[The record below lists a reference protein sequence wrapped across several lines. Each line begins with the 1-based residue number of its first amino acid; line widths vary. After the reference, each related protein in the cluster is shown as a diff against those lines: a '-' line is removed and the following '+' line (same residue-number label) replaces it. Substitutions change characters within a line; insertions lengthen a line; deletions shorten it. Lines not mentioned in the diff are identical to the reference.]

1 MRVHLLGACLL
12 LCSPAGGQLRAQEST
27 ASQPPGRVR
36 TYGTT
41 PAVDSLLTESRRL
54 VLAGDTNTAL
64 TALGR
69 AQDLAPRNP
78 EVLYQR
84 GVLLS
89 RTTFLRFGDVPR
101 NFVAWRLLDRAAEID
116 PTNARYLLEIGR
128 MRLLTPLLRAE
139 AERVMRKALRVAE
152 SQQEDGLIAEITWE
166 LGQIKERR
174 YLTAKDRY
182 MVPQAGLIFEPDL
195 AMYRR
200 GYTRE
205 FLESNARPI
214 ENIGATDR
222 TEAEEWYRRGLAA
235 VPTYEPSAIGLLGL
249 LYDQRRYE
257 EMRRVVRPFLD
268 AGAGGANLRLTAG
281 LAAYRLN
288 DAAAAD
294 SLFESGLRRVPEEER
309 REMTSLG
316 RILRRRDSVSYDAL
330 SAADR
335 RLTDSSYWEAADP
348 LRETPENE
356 ARLEFLA
363 RIAVAQLRFSSVDMR
378 QSGWRTD
385 RGLILARY
393 GEPPVIA
400 TFAIDNAADAAE
412 TAGRITTVWYYPRKD
427 RQFVFSGPPAMNYAT
442 FAGPMRG
449 LAEESREDAPFLLDN
464 VTALR
469 AIDSVSVQL
478 SRFRGATDS
487 TSQLVVAHAVDP
499 RRLYGSVDLAEGSL
513 STSVYMGR
521 PLNMRQVRRDT
532 INVSL
537 PASSWLTRTFV
548 QGVPAGPLRVR
559 VESTDANV
567 SSAVARAHMEL
578 DIARAR
584 RDILELSDVMISER
598 VASTDEPLGGWQRAG
613 IVPRGELTMAQ
624 REPFSVYWETYGLRP
639 TPDQR
644 LKAEVSFR
652 VTLVEIDR
660 SNKQGALRYL
670 LDAADFVGLTR
681 EGNEELTVRFTR
693 EVPAGTTDRLPM
705 VNTIGLGTSPAGLYR
720 LDVIVTDLVSGQSAR
735 SARFFRVARS

>member
-12 LCSPAGGQLRAQEST
+12 LCSPAGDQLRAQET
-27 ASQPPGRVR
+27 TPSQPPGRVR
-36 TYGTT
+36 TYETS
-41 PAVDSLLTESRRL
+41 PAVDSLLAESRRL
-54 VLAGDTNTAL
+54 VLSGDTSTAL

-128 MRLLTPLLRAE
+128 IRLLTPLLRAE

-152 SQQEDGLIAEITWE
+152 SQQDDAMIAEITWE

-205 FLESNARPI
+205 FLESNSRPI

-222 TEAEEWYRRGLAA
+222 TEAEELYRRGLAA

-257 EMRRVVRPFLD
+257 EMRRVVQPFLD
-268 AGAGGANLRLTAG
+268 ASSGGANLRLAAG
-281 LAAYRLN
+281 LAAYRVN
-288 DAAAAD
+288 DATAAD
-294 SLFESGLRRVPEEER
+294 SLFESGLRRFPEDER
-309 REMTSLG
+309 REMTNLG
-316 RILRRRDSVSYDAL
+316 RILRRRDSVAYDAL

-348 LRETPENE
+348 LLETPENE

-363 RIAVAQLRFSSVDMR
+363 RIAAAQLRFSSVDMR

-499 RRLYGSVDLAEGSL
+499 RRLYGNVDLAEGSL
-513 STSVYMGR
+513 FTSLYMGR

-567 SSAVARAHMEL
+567 SSAVARAHVEL

-584 RDILELSDVMISER
+584 RDVLELSDVMISER
-598 VASTDEPLGGWQRAG
+598 VTSTDEPRDGWQRAG
-613 IVPRGELTMAQ
+613 IVPRGDLTMGQ

-644 LKAEVSFR
+644 LKAEVSFK

-660 SNKQGALRYL
+660 ANKQGAIRYL
-670 LDAADFVGLTR
+670 LDAADLVGLTR

-693 EVPAGTTDRLPM
+693 EVPAGTSDRVPM

-735 SARFFRVARS
+735 SARFFRVSRS

>member
-41 PAVDSLLTESRRL
+41 PAVDSLLAESRRL

-116 PTNARYLLEIGR
+116 PANARYLLEIGR
-128 MRLLTPLLRAE
+128 IRLLTPLLRAE
-139 AERVMRKALRVAE
+139 AERVFRKALRVAE
-152 SQQEDGLIAEITWE
+152 GNQDNPLIAEITWE

-182 MVPQAGLIFEPDL
+182 MVTIAGLIFEPEL

-205 FLESNARPI
+205 FLESNSRPI
-214 ENIGATDR
+214 ANIGATDR
-222 TEAEEWYRRGLAA
+222 TEAEDLYRRGLAA

-257 EMRRVVRPFLD
+257 EMRRVVQPFLD
-268 AGAGGANLRLTAG
+268 AGSGGANLRLAAG

-288 DAAAAD
+288 DATAAD
-294 SLFESGLRRVPEEER
+294 SLFESGLRHFPEDDR
-309 REMTSLG
+309 LEMTNLG

-348 LRETPENE
+348 LLETPENE

-363 RIAVAQLRFSSVDMR
+363 RIAAAQLRFTSVDLR
-378 QSGWRTD
+378 QTGWRTD

-400 TFAIDNAADAAE
+400 TFASDNAADAAE

-464 VTALR
+464 VIALR

-499 RRLYGSVDLAEGSL
+499 RRLYGNVDLAEGSL
-513 STSVYMGR
+513 FTSLYIGR

-532 INVSL
+532 ITVSL
-537 PASSWLTRTFV
+537 PASSMLSRTFV

-567 SSAVARAHMEL
+567 SSAVARAHVEL

-584 RDILELSDVMISER
+584 RDILELSDVMIAER
-598 VASTDEPLGGWQRAG
+598 VTSTDEPRAGWQSAG
-613 IVPRGELTMAQ
+613 IVPRGDLTMTQ

-644 LKAEVSFR
+644 FKAEVSFK

-660 SNKQGALRYL
+660 ANKQGAIRYL
-670 LDAADFVGLTR
+670 LDVADLVGLTR

-735 SARFFRVARS
+735 SARFFRVARP